1 MSFSMENMLKAF
13 QEIQEESD
21 NREKCVHKRESKQRS
36 EQCSPPWDDLSEEKK
51 MQFRRDVSDT
61 WECEQYKE
69 RNMKSYSEV
78 EMEVWSRWQK
88 KGK

>member
-1 MSFSMENMLKAF
+1 MENMLKAF

-21 NREKCVHKRESKQRS
+21 NRERSIINKNTS
-36 EQCSPPWDDLSEEKK
+36 EQRTVPWDDLNEEEWTLF
-51 MQFRRDVSDT
+51 MEEVSDA

-78 EMEVWSRWQK
+78 EMEVWERWQK
-88 KGK
+88 KDK